1 MYNDTLINTGV
12 KLEGFNN
19 ELMNRFCKKKAIPL
33 KEVALC
39 IHPLNKCINMNKYN
53 VQIRDIFCGL

>member
-19 ELMNRFCKKKAIPL
+19 KLINRFCKKKATPL

-39 IHPLNKCINMNKYN
+39 IHPMNKYN